1 MMVPKE
7 VYVAMTKAGVA
18 WADANLTWML
28 LDDQT
33 KPMLAAIT
41 IEARNVDGVDS
52 MSEATQIALSSST
65 YRDHLKDTA
74 HAKREALVSKVYY
87 DGCKSLFDAQRTVEA
102 SHRAAGAAAP

>member
-1 MMVPKE
+1 MIPAD
-7 VYVAMTKAGVA
+7 VYRALTEKGVE
-18 WADANLTWML
+18 WADKNLTWQL

-41 IEARNVDGVDS
+41 IECKNLEECSV
-52 MSEATQIALSSST
+52 SEATQLALSTNS

-74 HAKREALVSKVYY
+74 HAKREALVAKVYY

-102 SHRAAGAAAP
+102 SHRAAGAAAT

>member
-1 MMVPKE
+1 MDPNKIYQSMVS
-7 VYVAMTKAGVA
+7 AGTL
-18 WADANLTWML
+18 WADSNLTWML

-41 IEARNVDGVDS
+41 IECKNLEECSV
-52 MSEATQIALSSST
+52 SEATQIALSTNS

-74 HAKREALVSKVYY
+74 YAKREALVSKVKY
-87 DGCKSLFDAQRTVEA
+87 DACKSLFDAQRTVEA

>member
-1 MMVPKE
+1 MNPTKIYQSMVE
-7 VYVAMTKAGVA
+7 AGTA
-18 WADANLTWML
+18 WADLNLTWML

-41 IEARNVDGVDS
+41 IECKNLEECSV
-52 MSEATQIALSSST
+52 SEATQLALSTNS

-74 HAKREALVSKVYY
+74 HAKREALVSKVKY
-87 DGCKSLFDAQRTVEA
+87 DACQSLFQAQRTVEA